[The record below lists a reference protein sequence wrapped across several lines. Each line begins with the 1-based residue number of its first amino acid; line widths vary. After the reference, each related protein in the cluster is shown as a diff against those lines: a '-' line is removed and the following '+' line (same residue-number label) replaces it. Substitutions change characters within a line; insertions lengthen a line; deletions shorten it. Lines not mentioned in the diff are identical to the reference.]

1 MRVAQLV
8 TLSWNPWWVGSSS
21 GMLKNH
27 EKTTTYQ
34 QWYRSCEDEAWR
46 AVRHLL
52 NVLFRSKIKEGRSR
66 VTAFLVIFGCGPI
79 LHHIFC
85 FTPLYKSTGMAFLL
99 SEGTAAY
106 SQSPKQHDNLAKNIS
121 LSASYFATLNCVA
134 MFCIVKWW
142 APSLRLRT
150 ARRIIDMFCASVILG
165 PKLPKLIQ
173 TWPPFP
179 TTKKSKNQFSPAHQ
193 P

>member
-1 MRVAQLV
+1 MGLSRLLGFCIPSSIVEMRVAQLV

-66 VTAFLVIFGCGPI
+66 VTAFLVTIWMWPNPTSH
-79 LHHIFC
+79 LLLN
-85 FTPLYKSTGMAFLL
+85 TSKSTGMAFLL
-99 SEGTAAY
+99 AEGTAAY
-106 SQSPKQHDNLAKNIS
+106 SQSPKQHVNLAKHQS
-121 LSASYFATLNCVA
+121 LCLV
-134 MFCIVKWW
+134 FCH
-142 APSLRLRT
+142 SQLRCHVLHCKMMGT
-150 ARRIIDMFCASVILG
+150 ESTPVHC
-165 PKLPKLIQ
+165 
-173 TWPPFP
+173 
-179 TTKKSKNQFSPAHQ
+179 
-193 P
+193 